1 MIAIDPGVSGGI
13 AYIDKDGIVQA
24 LPMPDGMSEQVDLF
38 RSLSMFHKSAIIEN
52 VGGYMPGNSGPAACK
67 FARHVGHIEAAC
79 YCLGISVDK
88 VAPNSWMKAIGTF
101 SKDKKERKNQIK
113 ELMARRYP
121 HLSVTL
127 KTADALGIL
136 TSQISRSTN
145 AAGKTPKQTT

>member
-1 MIAIDPGVSGGI
+1 MIAIDPGAGGGI
-13 AYIDKDGIVQA
+13 AYIDSDGTVQA
-24 LPMPDGMSEQVDLF
+24 LPMPDGMSEQVDYL
-38 RSLSMFHKSAIIEN
+38 RSLAAIGHKQAIVEN

-79 YCLGISVDK
+79 YCLGISVEK
-88 VAPNSWMKAIGTF
+88 VAPQTWMKAIGTF
-101 SKDKKERKNQIK
+101 SHDKKIRKGQIK

-136 TSQISRSTN
+136 T
-145 AAGKTPKQTT
+145 AANK